1 MYKVVITLSYS
12 FQSNNISY
20 IFRRDRNMEVRLI
33 LIGQYGLC
41 NKISLASIIC
51 ILIFIGCLTAPFD
64 LFDYKLLVVVS
75 VKWDS
80 FDVKHE
86 IWLLRTN
93 QIRAFCY

>member
-1 MYKVVITLSYS
+1 
-12 FQSNNISY
+12 
-20 IFRRDRNMEVRLI
+20 MEVRLI
-33 LIGQYGLC
+33 LIGHYGLC
-41 NKISLASIIC
+41 NKISLVSIM
-51 ILIFIGCLTAPFD
+51 IFIGCLTAPFD

-75 VKWDS
+75 VKSDS